1 MRFLLVFVWLQVVV
15 MACREFE
22 MGKVTLFLLSP
33 FPFFSLNVCQHL
45 SSHSGLVYGCSCTF
59 WFVCFFLT
67 LEEMRALLATKR
79 GAAPCLRA
87 FHCPLRECSQL
98 PFPDSLKFKLSVSN
112 HIPFF
117 SQQDSEENK
126 GDYLTRTLQV
136 TYNNVSDALH

>member
-1 MRFLLVFVWLQVVV
+1 

-22 MGKVTLFLLSP
+22 MGKVTLFSALP
-33 FPFFSLNVCQHL
+33 FSFFSLNVCQHP
-45 SSHSGLVYGCSCTF
+45 SSHSGLVYGCLCTF
-59 WFVCFFLT
+59 WFGFYPCPKKCCFFFT

-79 GAAPCLRA
+79 GAATCLRA
-87 FHCPLRECSQL
+87 FHCPLCEYFQL

-117 SQQDSEENK
+117 SPQDSEENR

-136 TYNNVSDALH
+136 TYNNVSDVLH